1 MSTAFAHRITSLR
14 KEKGLSQK
22 EVAMSLGVSQALL
35 SHYEKGVRECGLE
48 FVIRCADYFG
58 VTTDYLLGKDE
69 SKYGLYN
76 AATGNPNKMVVD
88 LSGDKIDM
96 RTVIMCVSL
105 IAENY
110 DFTDPFFGDKLF
122 WGAAISEYKLLV
134 TGIESGRFSEDWLDV
149 EVKWDDPVFQNLTD
163 AVYKTLLETV
173 SSKITTVQPSSG
185 KFPPFVN
192 ALVKNVEEYV
202 SRISGKYVEEKTN

>member
-1 MSTAFAHRITSLR
+1 MSTAFSYRITSLR

-48 FVIRCADYFG
+48 FVIRCADFFG
-58 VTTDYLLGKDE
+58 VTTDYLLGKDD

-76 AATGNPNKMVVD
+76 PAAGNPQKLVVD
-88 LSGDKIDM
+88 LSSDKMDM
-96 RTVIMCVSL
+96 RTVIMCVNL

-110 DFTDPFFGDKLF
+110 DFTDQFFGDKLL

-134 TGIESGRFSEDWLDV
+134 TGIKSGRFSTDWLDV
-149 EVKWDDPVFQNLTD
+149 DVKWDDVVFQNLTD
-163 AVYKTLLETV
+163 AVYKSLLN
-173 SSKITTVQPSSG
+173 TTSAKFTTIKPVNG
-185 KFPPFVN
+185 KFPAFVN
-192 ALVKNVEEYV
+192 SLVKNVEEYV
-202 SRISGKYVEEKTN
+202 SRISGTYVNEEK